1 MSVAEMLKK
10 NREEKGITQE
20 ELAKTLSV
28 PVDIVTFLE
37 DPTGSEESM
46 IAHLASALDI
56 TPEVFKG
63 EAPPEPEIPKEE
75 KKKIEILKKAKYPQI
90 REFIIDSTRC
100 ENPDKAMELFGD
112 QELSL
117 AERNVILYLSTTALY
132 HFCDT
137 NTSSFAFDGYLFKL
151 HGKLVSEFEKGMQS
165 LSLSAEEKEERL
177 GNARSN
183 IFACDSM
190 ENIAIRTLEQFA
202 EEMEQ
207 KLADEIFDFTEDLN
221 MPFLWGVNETLMKI
235 EIKDENGTIKDE
247 IKLLDVKEKT

>member
-10 NREEKGITQE
+10 NREEKGVTQE
-20 ELAKTLSV
+20 ELANKLSV
-28 PVDIVTFLE
+28 PVDMVTFLE
-37 DPTGSEESM
+37 DPIGSEESM
-46 IAHLASALDI
+46 ITLLASALDI

-75 KKKIEILKKAKYPQI
+75 KKKIEVLKKAKYPKI
-90 REFIIDSTRC
+90 REFILDSSRC
-100 ENPDKAMELFGD
+100 ENPGKAMELFGD

-137 NTSSFAFDGYLFKL
+137 NTSSFAFDEYLFKL
-151 HGKLVSEFEKGMQS
+151 HGKLLSDFEKGLQS
-165 LSLSAEEKEERL
+165 LNLSAEEKEDRL

-183 IFACDSM
+183 VFACDSM
-190 ENIAIRTLEQFA
+190 ENIAIRTLGQFA
-202 EEMEQ
+202 DEMEQ
-207 KLADEIFDFTEDLN
+207 KLTNEIYDFNDDLN
-221 MPFLWGVNETLMKI
+221 MPFLWGVNETLMKV

-247 IKLLDVKEKT
+247 IKLLDVKEKS

>member
-20 ELAKTLSV
+20 GLAKTLSV
-28 PVDIVTFLE
+28 PVDVITFLE
-37 DPTGSEESM
+37 DPVGSEESI
-46 IAHLASALDI
+46 IALLASALDI

-63 EAPPEPEIPKEE
+63 EALPEPEIPKEE
-75 KKKIEILKKAKYPQI
+75 KKRIEILKKAKYPKI
-90 REFIIDSTRC
+90 REYILDSSRC

-117 AERNVILYLSTTALY
+117 AERNIILYLSTTALY

-137 NTSSFAFDGYLFKL
+137 NTSSFAFDEYLFSL
-151 HGKLVSEFEKGMQS
+151 HGKLVSEFEKGLQR
-165 LSLSAEEKEERL
+165 LNLSAEEREDWL

-190 ENIAIRTLEQFA
+190 ENIAIRSLDQFA

-207 KLADEIFDFTEDLN
+207 KLADEIDDFTEDIN

-235 EIKDENGTIKDE
+235 EIKDKNGTVKDE
-247 IKLLDVKEKT
+247 IKLLDVKEKS